1 MKIREL
7 LQYLKESGESFEFNG
22 DERRDING
30 FSSLKNYKPGTF
42 TWIKKRHRFQVVWTL
57 ANASLS

>member
-30 FSSLKNYKPGTF
+30 FSSLKTISPGHSRGS
-42 TWIKKRHRFQVVWTL
+42 KKGIDSRWYGH
-57 ANASLS
+57 